1 MNTREAHIDSSVI
14 RLLAYYEIFSHP
26 LRFDEICARI
36 DIKGITPSDV
46 QDSLDRLCESSTVDN
61 INQYFSLSYKSGA
74 VETRE
79 AGEIRA
85 RKLMKKARWFSGLIF
100 FFPFVRAVFISGSL
114 SKGSVPEDADIDYFI
129 ITKKHRLWI
138 ARTTLVMFKRIFLLG
153 SKKYFCTNYYV
164 DEETLEIPDQNIFT
178 ATEVST
184 LIPMRG
190 NGMYEKFLEA
200 NAWYKEFFPN
210 MDEPENKSPKP
221 GIGKKV
227 SMSVL
232 EPLFF
237 HAAAEKMDKYFMK
250 KTYKR
255 WMTMYGKNYTEKEF
269 ELAFRSR
276 RGTSKNHDKN
286 YQKRVL
292 EKVNQNTEA
301 AMKRMRKEVLDA

>member
-1 MNTREAHIDSSVI
+1 MNLVKNSILKTLS
-14 RLLAYYEIFSHP
+14 YYEIFDHP
-26 LRFDEICARI
+26 LSFEELKRKIDYKNIETDEFEKNLKELSR
-36 DIKGITPSDV
+36 DGITQQSAGYYFLTGD
-46 QDSLDRLCESSTVDN
+46 DRKIKKRLD
-61 INQYFSLSYKSGA
+61 
-74 VETRE
+74 
-79 AGEIRA
+79 GELRA
-85 RKLMKKARWFSGLIF
+85 QKLMKKARWFSALIY

-138 ARTTLVMFKRIFLLG
+138 ARTSLVMFKRIFLLG

-164 DEETLEIPDQNIFT
+164 DEETLVIPDQNIFT
-178 ATEVST
+178 ATEIST

-190 NGMYEKFLEA
+190 NGMYHKFLEA
-200 NAWYKEFFPN
+200 NDWYTEYFPN
-210 MDEPENKSPKP
+210 LDKPENNSPEP
-221 GIGKKV
+221 GIGKKA
-227 SMSVL
+227 SMTII

-237 HAAAEKMDKYFMK
+237 HAMAEKLDKYFMK

-255 WMTMYGKNYTEKEF
+255 WMTMYGKNYSENEF

-286 YQKRVL
+286 YQKKVL

-301 AMKRMRKEVLDA
+301 AMKRMRKEVINA